1 MYCGTE
7 LWKNLISFQLT
18 QQKLKS
24 GREIEAFPNIPRN
37 LYEALSDTAELH
49 PDKTAIIDHYERPC
63 SYSQLKKKVDDFSS
77 YLTHKCG
84 IGYRDRVALM
94 LYNSLEFC
102 VSFLSLMRIG
112 AVTIPLPTKYK
123 EQEVKSLI
131 AKSDADYIVCD
142 ADFYTWFTSCE
153 KEGVFILKSGNQE
166 LGYGFSDFICDE
178 PLAPMP
184 KSTRE
189 DTAILMFTSGTTSQ
203 SKGVVIKNYNIMHA
217 AAVYQKLLNIT
228 DQDISIIP
236 IPIYHITGI
245 VALLGL
251 FLYAGGTLYL
261 HKYFDAARVLT
272 CAQENH
278 VTFLH
283 ASPTV
288 FSMLLSE
295 AESFPHL
302 PDLKTFAC
310 GSSNMPKEK
319 LRQIHEWLP
328 HSTFHTV
335 YGLTE
340 TTSPAAIFPGDAS
353 TSPFIGSS
361 GLPVPG
367 TCFKILDEDGN
378 ELPPDTVGEIWISGT
393 VVLDSYYKIDTPSLK
408 DGWLGTGDLGY
419 FNAQGYL
426 FVVDRKKDMINRG
439 GEKIWSFDVENEIYR
454 MKGVED
460 TAVVGIPDDI
470 YGEVAAAV
478 VKPLPGTVLT
488 EDSVKN
494 ELKGRIATYKI
505 PARVLIM
512 DKIPVTPNGKV
523 DKRTIKTLFLSKPG
537 G

>member
-24 GREIEAFPNIPRN
+24 ARVIDIFPDIPRN
-37 LYEALSDTAELH
+37 LYEALSDTAGLY

-63 SYSQLKKKVDDFSS
+63 SYSQFKEKVDNFSS
-77 YLTHKCG
+77 YLIHKCG
-84 IGYRDRVALM
+84 IGYGDRVALM

-102 VSFLSLMRIG
+102 VAFLSLIRIG

-131 AKSDADYIVCD
+131 TKSDACYIICD
-142 ADFYTWFTSCE
+142 QDFYSWFNHCE
-153 KEGVFILKSGNQE
+153 RPEFSILKSGDQE
-166 LGYGFSDFICDE
+166 LGYGFSDFICRE
-178 PLAPMP
+178 PIAPMP
-184 KSTRE
+184 ESTGE
-189 DTAILMFTSGTTSQ
+189 DTSIVMFTSGTTSQ

-217 AAVYQKLLNIT
+217 VAVYQKLLNIT
-228 DQDISIIP
+228 DKDISVIP

-251 FLYAGGTLYL
+251 FLYTGGTLYL
-261 HKYFDAARVLT
+261 HKYFHAARVLT
-272 CAQENH
+272 CVKEHH

-295 AESFPHL
+295 SENFPQL
-302 PDLKTFAC
+302 PSLKTFAC

-319 LRQIHEWLP
+319 LHQIHEWLP

-361 GLPVPG
+361 GFPIPG
-367 TCFKILDEDGN
+367 TRFKILDENGT
-378 ELPPDTVGEIWISGT
+378 ELPPGSVGEIWISGT
-393 VVLDSYYKIDTPSLK
+393 VVLDSYYKTDTPSLK

-419 FNAQGYL
+419 FNGQGYL

-454 MKGVED
+454 MEGVED
-460 TAVVGIPDDI
+460 AAVVGIPDDI

-478 VKPLPGTVLT
+478 VKPLPGAVLT
-488 EDSVKN
+488 EASVRN
-494 ELKGRIATYKI
+494 ELRGQIAAYKI
-505 PARVLIM
+505 PARVLIL
-512 DKIPVTPNGKV
+512 DEIPVTPNGKV
-523 DKRTIKTLFLSKPG
+523 DKRTIKSLFLLKPG